1 MEQFSDDELD
11 HAAEED
17 SDKEDQDLDKMF
29 GAWLGE
35 LDKLT
40 KVRGSDG
47 GLCMSVLLLQC
58 CCSVWIKLVQS
69 HSWRTQLLNPAPGHV

>member
-1 MEQFSDDELD
+1 MEQVSDDELD

-40 KVRGSDG
+40 QVPHKHAVHH
-47 GLCMSVLLLQC
+47 VL
-58 CCSVWIKLVQS
+58 
-69 HSWRTQLLNPAPGHV
+69 RTIHML

>member
-1 MEQFSDDELD
+1 MSSPSLVLFQMEQFSDDELD

-17 SDKEDQDLDKMF
+17 SDKDDQDLDTMF

-40 KVRGSDG
+40 KV
-47 GLCMSVLLLQC
+47 
-58 CCSVWIKLVQS
+58 IT
-69 HSWRTQLLNPAPGHV
+69 RTCV

>member
-1 MEQFSDDELD
+1 MNPEQSCALFQMEQFSDDELD

-40 KVRGSDG
+40 KVRLRDDN
-47 GLCMSVLLLQC
+47 LQIC
-58 CCSVWIKLVQS
+58 IL
-69 HSWRTQLLNPAPGHV
+69 